1 MSMCPLYIR
10 PRRLGPNAVGL
21 VVLLSAVGATAQPT
35 RTPTNPLDPATTA
48 APPTATPAP
57 APVPAPSPDAP
68 RTTPITRPGLDVASV
83 GVEPPP
89 IAELLPE
96 GLEQSGGWS
105 QAQVVQRAS
114 TSSLPVAQADAGR
127 AAAEAAATAAELGFL
142 PNVTLGARYTRLSDI
157 TPGTIPLFD
166 TPGCLQDIP
175 TCQANPDAFVQQA
188 VLQEPILDQFSLTAS
203 IGYNLTD
210 LVGSKRLDLEA
221 ANADADAARAQRDA
235 TVLDVAQL
243 AVRSYWDVVRAR
255 AQQQLTTE
263 SSAVAESRVREAR
276 DRLAQGVATD
286 LEVLEAVGVER
297 AYARLERIAGARVLL
312 AETNLR
318 HLLGLGRDEP
328 LVLAAQ
334 LDDSLPESPAATA
347 ALIRRAQSSSPDLAA
362 ARARVEAAEA
372 RAASRES
379 KLYPSLTA
387 SFNVNYDNPN
397 PRIFPQEERF
407 IATWDATVALRWSL
421 DATIIG
427 VAQRDQLDHLANQ
440 QRLALAQL
448 ENRVDEQV
456 IAAAGDVDAALLGVE
471 KARFDAGAARR
482 RIEQRRQLHASGMAT
497 LTELADAE
505 NAWLSARLALVD
517 ALAEA
522 RVAAAALHR
531 ATGSSQPPP
540 LEPRR

>member
-1 MSMCPLYIR
+1 
-10 PRRLGPNAVGL
+10 
-21 VVLLSAVGATAQPT
+21 
-35 RTPTNPLDPATTA
+35 
-48 APPTATPAP
+48 
-57 APVPAPSPDAP
+57 
-68 RTTPITRPGLDVASV
+68 
-83 GVEPPP
+83 
-89 IAELLPE
+89 
-96 GLEQSGGWS
+96 
-105 QAQVVQRAS
+105 
-114 TSSLPVAQADAGR
+114 
-127 AAAEAAATAAELGFL
+127 
-142 PNVTLGARYTRLSDI
+142 
-157 TPGTIPLFD
+157 
-166 TPGCLQDIP
+166 
-175 TCQANPDAFVQQA
+175 
-188 VLQEPILDQFSLTAS
+188 
-203 IGYNLTD
+203 
-210 LVGSKRLDLEA
+210 
-221 ANADADAARAQRDA
+221 
-235 TVLDVAQL
+235 
-243 AVRSYWDVVRAR
+243 
-255 AQQQLTTE
+255 TE